1 VNPVLLAGV
10 AALLAGGTEPDAP
23 HVVVFRHVNVVPMDS
38 ERVLRDQ
45 VVVVRDGE
53 IVALG
58 GEGKAEPPAGDV
70 ATIDGK
76 GAFLLPGLADL
87 HVHAQ
92 QPDDLFL
99 YVANGVT
106 TTLNL
111 GLAWPSFVTQTRAR
125 IRSGELVA
133 PQCFVAPMLNGPRGS
148 DLPCATADEARAA
161 VRTAKETGYE
171 FIKVYNDLPRPLFH
185 AVCEEAHALG
195 LAVVGHGVREPG
207 LAESF
212 EAGQIMVAHAEE
224 YLYTILK
231 SGTANGVAGL
241 GGPDESKVPEA
252 VELTKKYGV
261 YVVPNLSAYEA
272 ISAQWGKPE
281 VVDAF
286 LAKPQIRVMRPFWRR
301 AWRASRYTANGGT
314 LGRNLEF
321 LRGFTKAL
329 HDGGVRLL
337 AGTDSP
343 DIPGVQAG
351 FSIHDDL
358 RNLVASGLSP
368 FDAISCATRVAGE
381 FVAECVPDAEAFGT
395 VAVGQRADLLLVEK
409 NPLEDVANLRDPG
422 GVPIGVMIRGRWFTR
437 DDLTKRL
444 DAMAARFTEMEA
456 CENAFV
462 AAGRKSGWAAACAGV
477 DATKRTLDE
486 EMLNDVGSQLQREG
500 QRDQALAVLELATR
514 MYPDSANAVDS
525 LGDLLA
531 ALGRPDDAR
540 ASYEKELALDPRSV
554 RAKRSLAKAPAPPR

>member
-1 VNPVLLAGV
+1 VNPAHLAAV
-10 AALLAGGTEPDAP
+10 AALLAGGAAPDAP
-23 HVVVFRHVNVVPMDS
+23 QVVVFRHVDVVPMDS

-45 VVVVRDGE
+45 AVVVRDGE

-58 GEGKAEPPAGDV
+58 DERATATPAGAEV
-70 ATIDGK
+70 VDGR

-111 GLAWPSFVTQTRAR
+111 GLAWPSFVTQTRER

-133 PQCFVAPMLNGPRGS
+133 PTCFVAPMMNGPRGG

-185 AVCEEAHALG
+185 AVCEEAHELG

-212 EAGQIMVAHAEE
+212 EAGQVMVAHAEE

-231 SGTANGVAGL
+231 SATPGGVAGL
-241 GGPDESKVPEA
+241 GGPDEARVPEA
-252 VELTKKYGV
+252 VELTKKHGV

-281 VVDAF
+281 VVEAF

-301 AWRASRYTANGGT
+301 AWRASRYTGNGGT

-358 RNLVASGLSP
+358 RNLVVAGLSP

-381 FVAECVPDAEAFGT
+381 FIAECVPDAEAFGT

-409 NPLEDVANLRDPG
+409 NPLDDVANLRDP
-422 GVPIGVMIRGRWFTR
+422 VGVMTRGRWFTR
-437 DDLTKRL
+437 DDLARRL

-456 CENAFV
+456 CEKAFV
-462 AAGRKSGWAAACAGV
+462 AAGQKSGWAAACAGV
-477 DATKRTLDE
+477 DGAKPTLDE
-486 EMLNDVGSQLQREG
+486 EMLNDVGSQLEREG
-500 QRDQALAVLELATR
+500 RRDEALAVFELATR
-514 MYPDSANAVDS
+514 MYPGSANAVDS

-531 ALGRPDDAR
+531 AMGRPVDAR
-540 ASYEKELALDPRSV
+540 ASYQKELALDPKSV
-554 RAKRSLAKAPAPPR
+554 RAKRSLAKVPAPQR

>member
-1 VNPVLLAGV
+1 VNPALLAAV
-10 AALLAGGTEPDAP
+10 AALLAGGAAPDAP
-23 HVVVFRHVNVVPMDS
+23 TVVVFRHVNVVPMDS

-58 GEGKAEPPAGDV
+58 DERTTAPPADAEV
-70 ATIDGK
+70 VDGR

-125 IRSGELVA
+125 IRAGELVA
-133 PQCFVAPMLNGPRGS
+133 PQCFVAPMMNGPRGS

-231 SGTANGVAGL
+231 SGTASGVAGL

-252 VELTKKYGV
+252 VALTRKHGV

-272 ISAQWGKPE
+272 ISAQWGRPE

-358 RNLVASGLSP
+358 RNLVAAGLSP

-381 FVAECVPDAEAFGT
+381 FIAECVPDAEAFGT

-409 NPLEDVANLRDPG
+409 NPLEDVANLRDP
-422 GVPIGVMIRGRWFTR
+422 VGVMTRGRWYPRDELTR
-437 DDLTKRL
+437 RL

-456 CENAFV
+456 CEKAFV
-462 AAGRKSGWAAACAGV
+462 AAGRKSGWAAACADV
-477 DATKRTLDE
+477 DAAKPMLDE

-500 QRDQALAVLELATR
+500 LRDEALAVFGLATK
-514 MYPDSANAVDS
+514 MYPGSANAVDS
-525 LGDLLA
+525 QGDLLA
-531 ALGRPDDAR
+531 AMGRAADAR
-540 ASYEKELALDPRSV
+540 ASYEKELALDPASV
-554 RAKRSLAKAPAPPR
+554 RAKRSLAKVPAPQR